1 MVYAISPPLV
11 NIITFCSTLYLYDKY
26 CLSVFIYSLPITYGI
41 TLHELGV
48 EQVHKYQGR
57 EPSGRKMDD
66 IALDYNST
74 IRDTIK
80 YKKFKSLA

>member
-1 MVYAISPPLV
+1 MI
-11 NIITFCSTLYLYDKY
+11 NITFLY
-26 CLSVFIYSLPITYGI
+26 FIYSLPITYGI

-66 IALDYNST
+66 IALDYNSA
-74 IRDTIK
+74 IKDMIK
-80 YKKFKSLA
+80 YKKCKELS